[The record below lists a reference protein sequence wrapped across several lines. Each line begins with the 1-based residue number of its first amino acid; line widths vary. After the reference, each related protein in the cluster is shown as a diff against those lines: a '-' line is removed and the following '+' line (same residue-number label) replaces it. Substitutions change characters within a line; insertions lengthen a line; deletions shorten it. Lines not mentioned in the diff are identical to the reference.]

1 MEWKSDLET
10 RLKWD
15 WQDRREKSKQAPK
28 KRNAIRVG
36 NAGKHGW
43 GGPRVICSVK
53 SEEFSKADCRILAL
67 SSQSRLS
74 KQFRSSL
81 LQWNI
86 SQAFQLEYEE
96 LCNEVPWSRSQE
108 LLSFGLNRF
117 RLHSKTLTH
126 LSSSILT
133 NPGSLDHNHFFLK
146 GARVASW
153 IKSWEDRGRLNS
165 QSFLAFW
172 IENEMFWTNPSH
184 ASRNAEC

>member
-43 GGPRVICSVK
+43 EGPRVICSVK

-81 LQWNI
+81 LQCGTFCRLSNLSMKSFAMRCHGVGRKNFWVLVWTGFAYIVRHWPTWAVQFSRTLVHSITII
-86 SQAFQLEYEE
+86 S
-96 LCNEVPWSRSQE
+96 S
-108 LLSFGLNRF
+108 
-117 RLHSKTLTH
+117 
-126 LSSSILT
+126 
-133 NPGSLDHNHFFLK
+133 
-146 GARVASW
+146 
-153 IKSWEDRGRLNS
+153 
-165 QSFLAFW
+165 
-172 IENEMFWTNPSH
+172 
-184 ASRNAEC
+184 